1 MYIITNVYGV
11 LVFANYEMK
20 KSANQ
25 IQCIWICT
33 FFSFAFRHNN
43 RTMLIHSGMVFAT
56 IYTAIKAILTAC
68 DGLYNRRHNTRMS
81 SHIACLF
88 KIQIHSIPSALSSY
102 RSFLT
107 NWWVWMVWNC
117 RSQKQSIT
125 LLKIFSE
132 ITFMHKWTSEMKCP
146 HPHMV
151 WRWIVCFRTIALAIF
166 TYFSIILLNQCRT
179 TDFRQKTTTFKRLN
193 STKKKW

>member
-56 IYTAIKAILTAC
+56 IDTAIKSILTAC

-88 KIQIHSIPSALSSY
+88 KIQIHSIPSALS
-102 RSFLT
+102 
-107 NWWVWMVWNC
+107 
-117 RSQKQSIT
+117 
-125 LLKIFSE
+125 LL
-132 ITFMHKWTSEMKCP
+132 
-146 HPHMV
+146 
-151 WRWIVCFRTIALAIF
+151 
-166 TYFSIILLNQCRT
+166 SIIFDELVSVKLPKPKTIDYIIENIQWNHIYAQMNKRNEMPTSAYGLAMDCVLSDHCSC
-179 TDFRQKTTTFKRLN
+179 DFHIFFYYIAKSMPNNRF
-193 STKKKW
+193 STKNNNFQKKW